1 MADEKP
7 VELAAEKPAPAS
19 KTFTWRAGEQAL
31 QYDATA
37 ETVACLGRDR
47 AKLGDMFC
55 LSYVVPSNPNLPRPV
70 TFCYNGGPGSSSV
83 PIDFGGFGP
92 RILAPSSD
100 VAHLPTP
107 WPVIDNPHTPLPVTD
122 LVFMDALGTGY
133 STVEKGKEADVWCVD
148 GDAKAFAAG
157 IAAWLTAHDRW
168 GSPIYLMGES
178 YGTVRN
184 AVLVR
189 VLQEQ
194 GVGVAGVV
202 MVSALF
208 DWSQVLSGNVL
219 YYAGLVP
226 TYAACAQWF
235 GRAGAGE
242 DPNGFFQRVSDW
254 SSRELAPALLL
265 GDALE
270 PDRERAL
277 AGELAGLIGVDE
289 RWLLQRHL
297 RVELE
302 DFRQELLRDE
312 GKVVGRLDMR
322 HWTWL
327 DQPVQLNGDHIAA
340 EDPADDATNSA
351 CVAAFRAFV
360 QGLGYEGSSVYLDN
374 NYEKVNKDWKFSHQA
389 PGTLEDGMAPNVAY
403 DLATAM
409 RRAPGMR
416 VCLIGGR
423 YDAATPWWNVKQTL
437 ASLYLPAEL
446 KANIE
451 EHLYGCGH
459 MAYYDAETN
468 AAMGAM
474 LRAFYQ
480 K

>member
-1 MADEKP
+1 MAEEHVAATPEK
-7 VELAAEKPAPAS
+7 AAAAS

-37 ETVACLGRDR
+37 ETVECLARDG

-55 LSYVVPSNPNLPRPV
+55 LSFVVPRNPNAPRPV

-92 RILAPSSD
+92 RILAESPD
-100 VAHLPTP
+100 LAHLSTP
-107 WPVIDNPHTPLPVTD
+107 WPVVDNPHTPLPVTD

-133 STVEKGKEADVWCVD
+133 STVEKGKEAEVWCVD

-157 IAAWLTAHDRW
+157 IAAWLTAHGRW
-168 GSPIYLMGES
+168 GSPVYLMGES

-189 VLQEQ
+189 MLQEQ

-208 DWSQVLSGNVL
+208 DWSQTLPSNVL
-219 YYAGLVP
+219 YYAGLLP

-235 GRAGAGE
+235 GRAGQGE
-242 DPNGFFQRVSDW
+242 DPDEFFERACRWAGEQ
-254 SSRELAPALLL
+254 LAPALLL
-265 GDALE
+265 GDAVAPE
-270 PDRERAL
+270 RER
-277 AGELAGLIGVDE
+277 ELAGQMAELVGVSE
-289 RWLLQRHL
+289 QWLLERHL

-351 CVAAFRAFV
+351 CVAAFRAFL
-360 QGLGYEGSSVYLDN
+360 QELGYEGPSVYLDN
-374 NYEKVNKDWKFSHQA
+374 NYEKVNKDWRFAHQA
-389 PGTLEDGMAPNVAY
+389 PGVLDAGMAPNVAY

-423 YDAATPWWNVKQTL
+423 YDAATPWWNVEQTL
-437 ASLYLPAEL
+437 ANLYLPTEL

-451 EHLYGCGH
+451 GHLYGCGH
-459 MAYYDAETN
+459 MAYYDADTN
-468 AAMGAM
+468 AVMGAM
-474 LRAFYQ
+474 LRDWYQ